1 MKKTFFIILS
11 FAIAISCS
19 ETLRPDFDN
28 IGINQQQEI
37 SAPDYHIGLET
48 ALESLDE
55 FFDAMD
61 GTKSTS
67 DRIRIA
73 DVIRL
78 GRQPGTTVKSTESTD
93 TSTILY
99 VVNFEDDAGY
109 AVLAADSRLPVDIY
123 AVTEKGRA
131 DRNDL
136 SSSDCNGET
145 FNPLAII
152 HASAA
157 SIINVSDSLI
167 KDPDADYPKH
177 PILNDTLRDIWAG
190 EWVITRWGPW
200 TTSINYPA
208 MLMTQW
214 GQGSPYKD
222 MTGAQYAGCGVTAV
236 AQMMA
241 YNQYPPLLDGISLP
255 YYILRKMQ
263 HISINSAYADD
274 VAVLFKHIFIGCKAK
289 SYGED
294 GTLVWPKN
302 IVTYLENL
310 GYKNVDIYKNPS
322 KFNTSLVYNSII
334 KGYPAIITAV
344 NSDTDLGD
352 IITGNGD
359 AHTWVIDGYVKQAR
373 HGEKVG
379 EKTGQSY
386 GGTGESREFVHCNWG
401 WNGNYDGYF
410 YPGIFNENK
419 PAPYR
424 DQTKSSQGTGSYE
437 RFYRIITYNL

>member
-11 FAIAISCS
+11 FAVAISCS
-19 ETLRPDFDN
+19 EALRPDFDN

-167 KDPDADYPKH
+167 KDPDADDPKRPH
-177 PILNDTLRDIWAG
+177 PYDTLRDIWAG

-222 MTGAQYAGCGVTAV
+222 KTGAKDAGCGVTAV

-241 YNQYPPLLDGISLP
+241 YNQYPPLLDGVRIP
-255 YYILRKMQ
+255 YDTLRKMK
-263 HISINSAYADD
+263 HVYTNSDYADD
-274 VAVLFKHIFIGCKAK
+274 VATLFAHIFKGCKTEPFL
-289 SYGED
+289 G
-294 GTLVWPKN
+294 GMLTWPKN
-302 IVTYLENL
+302 IVPYLKEL
-310 GYKNVDIYKNPS
+310 GYKNVDIYKHPS
-322 KFNTSLVYNSII
+322 KCDTEMIYSSLD
-334 KGYPAIITAV
+334 KGYPVLITATTK
-344 NSDTDLGD
+344 NFHG
-352 IITGNGD
+352 
-359 AHTWVIDGYVKQAR
+359 HTWVIDGYIKQYR
-373 HGEKVG
+373 TGTKVG
-379 EKTGQSY
+379 EETGKTY
-386 GGTGESREFVHCNWG
+386 GTDYESREFMHCNWG
-401 WNGNYDGYF
+401 WDGDKDGYF
-410 YPGIFNENK
+410 YSGIFDSNRPSVIPTTKGESDGY
-419 PAPYR
+419 YR
-424 DQTKSSQGTGSYE
+424 SY
-437 RFYRIITYNL
+437 YRIITYEIPQ

>member
-1 MKKTFFIILS
+1 MKKIL
-11 FAIAISCS
+11 FTTITMAIVLSCS
-19 ETLRPDFDN
+19 KTLEPDITDNDARPSDTAVPHYN
-28 IGINQQQEI
+28 IT
-37 SAPDYHIGLET
+37 LET
-48 ALESLDE
+48 ALQSLDG
-55 FFDAMD
+55 FFASINED
-61 GTKSTS
+61 KSVP
-67 DRIRIA
+67 DEINIA
-73 DVIRL
+73 EVIRL
-78 GRQPGTTVKSTESTD
+78 NRSPWTTVKSDEDTD
-93 TSTILY
+93 TSALLY
-99 VVNFEDDAGY
+99 IVNFENDAGY
-109 AVLAADSRLPVDIY
+109 AVLAADSRLPTDIY
-123 AVTEKGRA
+123 ALTENGRA
-131 DRNDL
+131 DESDFL
-136 SSSDCNGET
+136 STPDGCGD
-145 FNPLAII
+145 FNPLNLIYK
-152 HASAA
+152 SALGPFTDCDT
-157 SIINVSDSLI
+157 SILLPPV
-167 KDPDADYPKH
+167 P
-177 PILNDTLRDIWAG
+177 PIQVGDTLQKLEG
-190 EWVITRWGPW
+190 EWVVTHWGNW
-200 TTSINYPA
+200 KTTEEVPA

-222 MTGAQYAGCGVTAV
+222 LTGAQYAGCGVTAV
-236 AQMMA
+236 AQMMT
-241 YNQYPPLLDGISLP
+241 YNQYPPLLDGERIP
-255 YYILRKMQ
+255 YDILREMKYVYT
-263 HISINSAYADD
+263 NSNYADD

-322 KFNTSLVYNSII
+322 KFNTSLVYNSIA

>member
-11 FAIAISCS
+11 FAVAISCS

-167 KDPDADYPKH
+167 KDPDADDPKRPH
-177 PILNDTLRDIWAG
+177 PYDTLRDIWAG

-200 TTSINYPA
+200 RNDKNIPIMLKTRWHQREPFNNYVKPN
-208 MLMTQW
+208 T
-214 GQGSPYKD
+214 
-222 MTGAQYAGCGVTAV
+222 AGCTTIALF
-236 AQMMA
+236 QLMA
-241 YNQYPPLLDGISLP
+241 YNEYPANHTINGIRIP
-255 YYILRKMQ
+255 YSDLKKIAY
-263 HISINSAYADD
+263 INSGNPVYANE
-274 VAVLFKHIFIGCKAK
+274 VATFVLNFHNRYMDLHFDESTLIFPTAAK
-289 SYGED
+289 
-294 GTLVWPKN
+294 K
-302 IVTYLENL
+302 YLESVGYTNVNL
-310 GYKNVDIYKNPS
+310 SKNSNKCDASTI
-322 KFNTSLVYNSII
+322 YNSLN
-334 KGYPAIITAV
+334 KGYPVLISAK
-344 NSDTDLGD
+344 S
-352 IITGNGD
+352 NGLN
-359 AHTWVIDGYVKQAR
+359 AHTWVIDGYIRQYRTGVKI
-373 HGEKVG
+373 GEETEHV
-379 EKTGQSY
+379 Y
-386 GGTGESREFVHCNWG
+386 GRTLEIREFVHCNWG
-401 WNGNYDGYF
+401 WQGYNDGYF
-410 YPGIFNENK
+410 YMGIFDSNNPISTNEIRKTSEDNG
-419 PAPYR
+419 YY
-424 DQTKSSQGTGSYE
+424 KS
-437 RFYRIITYNL
+437 FYRIITYELP

>member
-11 FAIAISCS
+11 FAVAISCS
-19 ETLRPDFDN
+19 EALRPDFDN

-99 VVNFEDDAGY
+99 VVNFKDDAGY

-167 KDPDADYPKH
+167 KDPDADDPKRPH
-177 PILNDTLRDIWAG
+177 PYDTLRDIWAG

-200 TTSINYPA
+200 RNDKNIPIMLKTRWHQREPFNNYVKPN
-208 MLMTQW
+208 T
-214 GQGSPYKD
+214 
-222 MTGAQYAGCGVTAV
+222 AGCTTIALF
-236 AQMMA
+236 QLMA
-241 YNQYPPLLDGISLP
+241 YNEYPANHTINGIRIP
-255 YYILRKMQ
+255 YSDLKKIAY
-263 HISINSAYADD
+263 INSGNPVYANE
-274 VAVLFKHIFIGCKAK
+274 VATFVLNFHNRYMDLHFDESTLIFPTAAK
-289 SYGED
+289 
-294 GTLVWPKN
+294 K
-302 IVTYLENL
+302 YLESVGYTNVNL
-310 GYKNVDIYKNPS
+310 SKNSNKCDASTI
-322 KFNTSLVYNSII
+322 YNSLN
-334 KGYPAIITAV
+334 KGYPVLISAK
-344 NSDTDLGD
+344 S
-352 IITGNGD
+352 NGLN
-359 AHTWVIDGYVKQAR
+359 AHTWVIDGYIRQYRTGVKI
-373 HGEKVG
+373 GEETEHV
-379 EKTGQSY
+379 Y
-386 GGTGESREFVHCNWG
+386 GRTLEIREFVHCNWG
-401 WNGNYDGYF
+401 WQGYNDGYF
-410 YPGIFNENK
+410 YMGIFDSNNPISTNEIRKTSEDNG
-419 PAPYR
+419 YY
-424 DQTKSSQGTGSYE
+424 KS
-437 RFYRIITYNL
+437 FYRIITYELP

>member
-11 FAIAISCS
+11 FAVAISCS

-167 KDPDADYPKH
+167 KDPNADYPKY

-222 MTGAQYAGCGVTAV
+222 MTGAQYAGCTVTAI

-241 YNQYPPLLDGISLP
+241 YNQYPPSLDGVRMP
-255 YYILRKMQ
+255 YDTLRKLK
-263 HISINSAYADD
+263 HVYTNSDYANDVARLYAD
-274 VAVLFKHIFIGCKAK
+274 IFFDCGAISFGNN
-289 SYGED
+289 
-294 GTLVWPKN
+294 GTLLWPKDV
-302 IVTYLENL
+302 IPYLEKL
-310 GYKNVDIYKNPS
+310 GYTNVEFYKNASSCDMNRIYK
-322 KFNTSLVYNSII
+322 SIE
-334 KGYPAIITAV
+334 KGYPAIVSA
-344 NSDTDLGD
+344 L
-352 IITGNGD
+352 D
-359 AHTWVIDGYVKQAR
+359 ANTLKGHTWIVDGHIKQIR
-373 HGEKVG
+373 EGRKVG
-379 EKTGQSY
+379 EESGDFH
-386 GGTGESREFVHCNWG
+386 GTVGESREFVHCNWG
-401 WNGNYDGYF
+401 WNGNDDGY
-410 YPGIFNENK
+410 YYSGIFNTEN
-419 PAPYR
+419 PAPYKTPT
-424 DQTKSSQGTGSYE
+424 TKSSEESN
-437 RFYRIITYNL
+437 FKSFFRIITYEIPQ

>member
-1 MKKTFFIILS
+1 MKKPFFIILS
-11 FAIAISCS
+11 FVVAISCS
-19 ETLRPDFDN
+19 ETLRPDSDN
-28 IGINQQQEI
+28 VGICRQQEI
-37 SAPDYHIGLET
+37 SAPDYHI
-48 ALESLDE
+48 ALESLDG

-73 DVIRL
+73 DTIRL
-78 GRQPGTTVKSTESTD
+78 GRQPGTTVKSIESTD

-131 DRNDL
+131 DGD
-136 SSSDCNGET
+136 SSPRTDT
-145 FNPLAII
+145 
-152 HASAA
+152 
-157 SIINVSDSLI
+157 
-167 KDPDADYPKH
+167 DPT
-177 PILNDTLRDIWAG
+177 IFIGDTLKDIWAG

-222 MTGAQYAGCGVTAV
+222 MTGAQSAGCGVTAV
-236 AQMMA
+236 AQMMT
-241 YNQYPPLLDGISLP
+241 YNQYPPLLDGERIP
-255 YYILRKMQ
+255 YDILREMKYVYT
-263 HISINSAYADD
+263 NSNYADD

-322 KFNTSLVYNSII
+322 KFNTSLVYNSIA

>member
-11 FAIAISCS
+11 FAVAISCS
-19 ETLRPDFDN
+19 EALRPDFDN

-93 TSTILY
+93 TPCILY

-167 KDPDADYPKH
+167 KDPDADYPKY

-241 YNQYPPLLDGISLP
+241 YNQYPPLLDGERIP
-255 YYILRKMQ
+255 YDILREMK
-263 HISINSAYADD
+263 HVYTNSNYADD

-289 SYGED
+289 PYGED

-322 KFNTSLVYNSII
+322 KFNTSLVYNSIV
-334 KGYPAIITAV
+334 KGYPVLVTAI
-344 NSDTDLGD
+344 TDEFAG
-352 IITGNGD
+352 
-359 AHTWVIDGYVKQAR
+359 HTWVIDGYLKQVR
-373 HGEKVG
+373 EGRKVG
-379 EKTGQSY
+379 EESGDFH
-386 GGTGESREFVHCNWG
+386 GTVGESREFVHCNWG
-401 WNGNYDGYF
+401 KSGDNDGYF
-410 YPGIFNENK
+410 YPGVFESKK
-419 PAPYR
+419 PAIIPTTKGESDGYYR
-424 DQTKSSQGTGSYE
+424 L
-437 RFYRIITYNL
+437 FYRIITYEIPQ

>member
-167 KDPDADYPKH
+167 KDPDADYPKY

-241 YNQYPPLLDGISLP
+241 YNQYPPLLDGERIP
-255 YYILRKMQ
+255 YDILREMK
-263 HISINSAYADD
+263 HVYTNSNYADD

-289 SYGED
+289 PYGED

-322 KFNTSLVYNSII
+322 KFNTSLVYNSIV
-334 KGYPAIITAV
+334 KGYPVLVTAI
-344 NSDTDLGD
+344 TDEFAG
-352 IITGNGD
+352 
-359 AHTWVIDGYVKQAR
+359 HTWVIDGYLKQVR
-373 HGEKVG
+373 EGRKVG
-379 EKTGQSY
+379 EESGDFH
-386 GGTGESREFVHCNWG
+386 GTVGESREFVHCNWG
-401 WNGNYDGYF
+401 KSGDNDGYF
-410 YPGIFNENK
+410 YPGVFESKK
-419 PAPYR
+419 PAIIPTTKGESDGYYR
-424 DQTKSSQGTGSYE
+424 L
-437 RFYRIITYNL
+437 FYRIITYEIPQ

>member
-167 KDPDADYPKH
+167 KDPDADYPKY

-236 AQMMA
+236 AQMMT
-241 YNQYPPLLDGISLP
+241 YNQYPPLLDGERIP
-255 YYILRKMQ
+255 YDILREMKYVYT
-263 HISINSAYADD
+263 NSNYADD

-322 KFNTSLVYNSII
+322 KFNTSLVYNSIA
-334 KGYPAIITAV
+334 KGYPVLVTAI
-344 NSDTDLGD
+344 TDEFAG
-352 IITGNGD
+352 
-359 AHTWVIDGYVKQAR
+359 HTWVIDGYLKQVR
-373 HGEKVG
+373 EGRKVG
-379 EKTGQSY
+379 EESGDFH
-386 GGTGESREFVHCNWG
+386 GTVGESREFVHCNWG
-401 WNGNYDGYF
+401 KSGDNDGYF
-410 YPGIFNENK
+410 YPGVFESKK
-419 PAPYR
+419 PAIIPTTKGESDGYYR
-424 DQTKSSQGTGSYE
+424 L
-437 RFYRIITYNL
+437 FYRIITYEISQ

>member
-11 FAIAISCS
+11 FAVAISCS

-167 KDPDADYPKH
+167 KDPDADDPKRPH
-177 PILNDTLRDIWAG
+177 PYDTLRDIWAG

-322 KFNTSLVYNSII
+322 KFNTSLVYNSIV